1 MPPAPELKATLT
13 LPQTAFAMKANLPQN
28 EPLRLRRWAETRLYD
43 QIRKSSAGRSVYLLH
58 DGPPYANGPIHLG
71 HALNKGLKDFVVK
84 SKTMAGFDA
93 PYVPGYD
100 CHGLPIEIKVDE
112 KLGHKKLE
120 MPVPAVLEACRA
132 YAQKYIDLQTEQFER
147 IGCFGRW
154 DQPYKTMARA
164 YEARTLEA
172 FYGFLEKGFVY
183 RGLKPVYW
191 CIHDRTALAEAE
203 VEYENH
209 TSPSIYVR
217 YRLTSDP
224 AAISPALAG
233 REVSAIIWT
242 TTPWTLP
249 ASLAVAFHPD
259 FEYVALEAEGDFQG
273 PLYIVAADLAPQ
285 VAAACHLGKA
295 TEVARFKGS
304 VLDRVTFKHPFLER
318 SILGVLATY
327 VTADTGTGAV
337 HTAPAH
343 GADDFYTGQRYGL
356 DLTCRVDSAGYIHFD
371 PAAWPDAI
379 PPPFEGLKV
388 WAANPVIVAML
399 EKSGALLAAY
409 DLVHSY
415 PHCWRCHHPIIFR
428 ATEQWFI
435 SLETPMKRADG
446 SETTFRNLAIE
457 EIDKVVWDPAWGKE
471 RITNMIA
478 TRPDWCISRQRIW
491 GVPIA
496 VFMCESCNQPIVN
509 AELNKK
515 IIQLFDRE
523 GIEAWHTTAASALLW
538 DDLKAHHAAECPSGG
553 TSFRKETDILDVWF
567 DSGVSWFAVC
577 ESDPD
582 LSAAYKSFEGAGALH
597 QGMTSRA
604 SEGMLGADATHR
616 ATTSSGALPQG
627 TNPTGALHQETTS
640 REALYQGTTSVV
652 PNEATKREGALA
664 PAAKTEVLYLE
675 GGDQH
680 RGWFHSSLLTS
691 VALRGRAP
699 YSHVATAGW
708 TLDEQ
713 GRAMSKS
720 LGNGVDPVDIANRMG
735 GEIVRLWVAS
745 VDFREDMAASE
756 NLMQRCAELYKKL
769 RNTFRF
775 LLGNLEQSLPA
786 FGIAGKFDP
795 ARDAVSEADLL
806 PLDRYMLARTRDLAE
821 KIVGPDG
828 KGGWYAAFEFH
839 RIYHAV
845 NEFAIVDLSAF
856 YLDVLKDRMYT
867 FAPTNPA
874 RRSAQTVLWK
884 ITDALVRLLAPIL
897 TFTSDEVW
905 EHLPKAEG
913 HPASVHLA
921 QFSKPEEIFTEDPA
935 PVLDE
940 WRTYLF
946 FVRNQAFQ
954 LIEAFRQDLR
964 IGKSTEAEIQ
974 ILTRGGLLERLQAHV
989 RSLKE
994 FLNVSQVHVKELSD
1008 TPGEIEVPE
1017 GVGPYKVLTSSPDLQ
1032 FVIHAAS
1039 GSKCA
1044 RCWNFMPHVSNYGIW
1059 ENVCDRCQNA
1069 LREMGIDPPQPPE

>member
-1 MPPAPELKATLT
+1 MSPAPELKATLT

-28 EPLRLRRWAETRLYD
+28 EPLRLARWTELRLYEEM
-43 QIRKSSAGRSVYLLH
+43 RKAGRGRPVYLLH

-112 KLGHKKLE
+112 KLGHKKLS

-132 YAQKYIDLQTEQFER
+132 YAQKYVDLQTEQFER

-154 DQPYKTMARA
+154 QKPYKTMARD
-164 YEARTLEA
+164 YEAHILEA

-203 VEYENH
+203 VEYANH
-209 TSPSIYVR
+209 TSPSIYVH

-224 AAISPALAG
+224 AAIAPTLAG
-233 REVSAIIWT
+233 RQVSTIIWT

-259 FEYVALEAEGDFQG
+259 FDYVALEVESGEV
-273 PLYIVAADLAPQ
+273 YIVAAALAEQ
-285 VAAACHLGKA
+285 VAAACKLGPTK
-295 TEVARFKGS
+295 ELARFKGS
-304 VLDRVTFKHPFLER
+304 ALDRVTFQHPFLER

-337 HTAPAH
+337 HTAPSH

-356 DLTCRVDSAGYIHFD
+356 DPTSRVDAGGHIHVDPDSWHSAQP
-371 PAAWPDAI
+371 PAYD
-379 PPPFEGLKV
+379 GLNV
-388 WAANPVIVAML
+388 WKANPVIVAML
-399 EKSGALLAAY
+399 EERGALMGGSQLE
-409 DLVHSY
+409 HSY

-435 SLETPMKRADG
+435 SLETQVKRTDG
-446 SETTFRNLAIE
+446 SETTYRNLAIE

-496 VFMCESCNQPIVN
+496 VFMCEGCNQPIID
-509 AELNKK
+509 AALNGK
-515 IIQLFDRE
+515 IVDLFERE
-523 GIEAWHTTAASALLW
+523 GAEAWHTTPLESLLPASAMCAQCGG
-538 DDLKAHHAAECPSGG
+538 KA
-553 TSFRKETDILDVWF
+553 FRKETDILDVWF
-567 DSGVSWFAVC
+567 DSGVSWLAVC
-577 ESDPD
+577 ESDLE
-582 LSAAYKSFEGAGALH
+582 LSPAYKLFQNQDGNHDG
-597 QGMTSRA
+597 R
-604 SEGMLGADATHR
+604 
-616 ATTSSGALPQG
+616 
-627 TNPTGALHQETTS
+627 TGA
-640 REALYQGTTSVV
+640 R
-652 PNEATKREGALA
+652 P
-664 PAAKTEVLYLE
+664 PEVLYLE

-775 LLGNLEQSLPA
+775 LLGNLH
-786 FGIAGKFDP
+786 GFDP
-795 ARDAVSEADLL
+795 ARDRVAESELL

-821 KIVGPDG
+821 KILA
-828 KGGWYAAFEFH
+828 WYEAFEFH
-839 RIYHAV
+839 RVYQAV

-867 FAPTNPA
+867 FAPTSQA
-874 RRSAQTVLWK
+874 RRSAQTVLWQ
-884 ITDALVRLLAPIL
+884 ITEALVRLVAPIL
-897 TFTSDEVW
+897 TFTADEIW
-905 EHLPKAEG
+905 EHLPEVEG
-913 HPASVHLA
+913 RPISVHLA
-921 QFSKPEEIFTEDPA
+921 LFPKPEEIFSEDPA

-974 ILTRGGLLERLQAHV
+974 ILTRGSFLERLRAHAGT
-989 RSLKE
+989 LKE
-994 FLNVSQVHVKELSD
+994 FLNVSQVHVEELSD

-1017 GVGPYKVLTSSPDLQ
+1017 GVGPYKALTSSPNLQ
-1032 FVIHAAS
+1032 FVIYAAT
-1039 GSKCA
+1039 GHKCA
-1044 RCWNFMPHVSNYGIW
+1044 RCWNFMPEVSNYGIW
-1059 ENVCDRCQNA
+1059 ENVCTRCQSA
-1069 LREMGIDPPQPPE
+1069 LREMHIEPPRSVAAQAEANQ

>member
-1 MPPAPELKATLT
+1 MNNFAPLNGVTMSSAPELKATLT

-28 EPLRLRRWAETRLYD
+28 EPLRLARWASLRLYEEL
-43 QIRKSSAGRSVYLLH
+43 RKAGQGRPVYLLH

-84 SKTMAGFDA
+84 SKTMAGYDA

-112 KLGHKKLE
+112 KLGHKKLT
-120 MPVPAVLEACRA
+120 MPVPEVLEACRA
-132 YAQKYIDLQTEQFER
+132 YAQKYVDLQTEQFER
-147 IGCFGRW
+147 IGIFGRW
-154 DQPYKTMARA
+154 DKPYKTMSRD

-203 VEYENH
+203 VEYANH

-217 YRLTSDP
+217 YQCVGGIRTIHGMNDPTINDALDQLTNHT
-224 AAISPALAG
+224 
-233 REVSAIIWT
+233 VYAIIWT

-249 ASLAVAFHPD
+249 ASMAIAFHPD
-259 FEYVALEAEGDFQG
+259 FDYVALKVSSGEI
-273 PLYIVAADLAPQ
+273 YIVAESLADA
-285 VAAACHLGKA
+285 VSTACNLGTT
-295 TEVARFKGS
+295 TEVARFRGS
-304 VLDRVTFKHPFLER
+304 RLENMQFQHPFLDR
-318 SILGVLATY
+318 IIPGVLATY

-343 GADDFYTGQRYGL
+343 GADDFSTGQKHGI
-356 DLTCRVDSAGYIHFD
+356 DATSRVDAAGHIHVD
-371 PAAWPDAI
+371 PEAWPFEK
-379 PPPFEGLKV
+379 PPAFDGLKV
-388 WAANPVIVAML
+388 WAANPVIL
-399 EKSGALLAAY
+399 ALLEERRALMGSA
-409 DLVHSY
+409 DLDHSY
-415 PHCWRCHHPIIFR
+415 PHCWRCHHPVIFR

-435 SLETPMKRADG
+435 SLETPIPNEGK
-446 SETTFRNLAIE
+446 TFRQLAIE

-496 VFMCESCNQPIVN
+496 VFMCEGCNRPIIDT
-509 AELNKK
+509 ELNKK
-515 IIQLFDRE
+515 IVELFEKE
-523 GIEAWHTTAASALLW
+523 GAEAWHTTDVEKLLPEGARC
-538 DDLKAHHAAECPSGG
+538 KHCGG
-553 TSFRKETDILDVWF
+553 ATFRKETDILDVWF

-582 LSAAYKSFEGAGALH
+582 LRNAYSAFQKEEG
-597 QGMTSRA
+597 
-604 SEGMLGADATHR
+604 
-616 ATTSSGALPQG
+616 
-627 TNPTGALHQETTS
+627 
-640 REALYQGTTSVV
+640 REA
-652 PNEATKREGALA
+652 PKCR
-664 PAAKTEVLYLE
+664 EVLYLE

-756 NLMQRCAELYKKL
+756 NLMQRCAEIYKKL

-775 LLGNLEQSLPA
+775 LLGNLH
-786 FGIAGKFDP
+786 GFDP
-795 ARDAVSEADLL
+795 AHAVKEAELL

-828 KGGWYAAFEFH
+828 KSGWYGAFEFH
-839 RIYHAV
+839 RVYQAV

-867 FAPTNPA
+867 FAPTSKE
-874 RRSAQTVLWK
+874 RRSAQTVLWQ
-884 ITDALVRLLAPIL
+884 ITDALVRLVAPIL
-897 TFTSDEVW
+897 SFTADEVW
-905 EHLPKAEG
+905 EHLPKIEG
-913 HPASVHLA
+913 RSASVHLA
-921 QFSKPEEIFTEDPA
+921 LFPKPEEIYSKDPGPLLAEWKQLFAIRDEVFAEIEMERKQGKIGKGLDVYVEIRANAGDEAFLKAFSRETLAEFFNVSSVKILASHGVNLDGTPAPPAASASPASGIKCNRCWRYTED
-935 PVLDE
+935 
-940 WRTYLF
+940 T
-946 FVRNQAFQ
+946 
-954 LIEAFRQDLR
+954 
-964 IGKSTEAEIQ
+964 
-974 ILTRGGLLERLQAHV
+974 
-989 RSLKE
+989 
-994 FLNVSQVHVKELSD
+994 SD
-1008 TPGEIEVPE
+1008 
-1017 GVGPYKVLTSSPDLQ
+1017 
-1032 FVIHAAS
+1032 
-1039 GSKCA
+1039 
-1044 RCWNFMPHVSNYGIW
+1044 YGIW
-1059 ENVCDRCQNA
+1059 QNVCTRCQSA
-1069 LREMGIDPPQPPE
+1069 LKEMGIAPPQETRA